1 MAHEIETFS
10 NGTAAAAFGKTPA
23 WHRLGTVFQDNMT
36 SEEALIAAQLAGWN
50 VRLAPLQAIEITEDG
65 VETAEANDRYAT
77 VRTHPITGKLD
88 VLGVGLSGSYHPVQ
102 NEEQVAFMDAL
113 TDSAR
118 ITSAGSLRGGRQT
131 FFCCEIPYDLLVGGM
146 DAVRLFLA
154 IMNGHDGSMGFRAV
168 VSPIRVV
175 CANTQDMALATAQ
188 QRWSVAHTKNAGK
201 AIEEARKTLN
211 LTWKYVEAFEKAA
224 QRMIDTRIT
233 NDKFEEIAKTL
244 MGDPAEPGLKLSGV
258 TMRTNKLQM
267 VQTIYRS
274 DTTRHV
280 AGTTWGAY
288 QAFAELAD
296 HKDGTLRGEQAE
308 KRSLAAV
315 DGSGVSLKENAY
327 RLLSLV

>member
-10 NGTAAAAFGKTPA
+10 NGTAAAAFGMTPA
-23 WHRLGTVFQDNMT
+23 WHRLGTVFDHGMT
-36 SEEALIAAQLAGWN
+36 GEEALIAAQLAGWN
-50 VRLAPLQAIEITEDG
+50 VRLAPLQAVEITEDG
-65 VETAEANDRYAT
+65 VETADANDRYAT
-77 VRTHPITGKLD
+77 VRTHPITGRLD
-88 VLGVGLSGSYHPVQ
+88 VLGVGLSAGFTPAQ
-102 NEEQVAFMDAL
+102 NEESVEFVNAL
-113 TDSAR
+113 TDSAPL
-118 ITSAGSLRGGRQT
+118 SAAGSLRGGRQV
-131 FFCCEIPYDLLVGGM
+131 FFCCEIPYDMLVGGVDQM
-146 DAVRLFLA
+146 RLFLA
-154 IMNGHDGSMGFRAV
+154 LLNGHDGSMGFRAV

-175 CANTQDMALATAQ
+175 CANTQDMAIASAQ
-188 QRWSVAHTKNAGK
+188 QRWSIRHTKGATK
-201 AIEEARKTLN
+201 AIEEARRTLN
-211 LTWKYVEAFEKAA
+211 LTWKYVEAFEKEA
-224 QRMIDTRIT
+224 QRMIDTKIT
-233 NDKFEEIAKTL
+233 NDKFEAIAKTL
-244 MGDPAEPGLKLSGV
+244 MGDPAEPGLKPSGV

-288 QAFAELAD
+288 QAFAQLAD